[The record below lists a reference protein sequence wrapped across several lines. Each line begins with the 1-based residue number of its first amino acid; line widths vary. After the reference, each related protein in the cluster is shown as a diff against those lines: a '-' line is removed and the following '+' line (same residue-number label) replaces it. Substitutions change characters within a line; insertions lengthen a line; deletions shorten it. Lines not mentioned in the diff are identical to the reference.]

1 MDCAW
6 TARALAGTLTCYRS
20 EMTKSVLPS
29 PREMLE
35 PSHARRFLLAH
46 QRLLSPRRLEGA
58 DGVMD
63 LFRHLGCVQFDPIDI
78 VGRNPDLVLQSRVAG
93 YRSSLLEEL
102 MYGERRLYVGWDKM
116 AAIVQSADWP
126 SFTRHRALMV
136 KQHGKPE
143 TAEMKLAPFVL
154 GEIRKRGPLSSR
166 DIEHDAT
173 VDWWWGRKK
182 RLVGASLEVLSAMG
196 IILVHHRARSIRYF
210 DLAER
215 VLPSKILKAPDPHP
229 ADEDYQDWHVVR
241 RIGSLG
247 LAPANGAPEYWW
259 AIMGVKGT
267 AARADVLSRLA
278 ERGDVVPVA
287 VDDVPKRLFFLRA
300 SDLPTLEAAGE
311 PSTAPIAAVVAL
323 PAAAAFIAPLDNVT
337 WDRELLRQ
345 VFSFDYC
352 WEIYKPKEKRAYGY
366 YVLPVLYGDRFIAR
380 VEPVFD
386 KKARVLTLAGWW
398 WEKGIRPN
406 AAMRDA
412 LRTCVAEFVAYLGA
426 DRVRLSDTVLEDKRL
441 RSALDVGG

>member
-1 MDCAW
+1 
-6 TARALAGTLTCYRS
+6 
-20 EMTKSVLPS
+20 
-29 PREMLE
+29 
-35 PSHARRFLLAH
+35 
-46 QRLLSPRRLEGA
+46 
-58 DGVMD
+58 MD
-63 LFRHLGCVQFDPIDI
+63 LFRHIGCIQFDPIDI

-93 YRSSLLEEL
+93 YRPSLLEEL
-102 MYGERRLYVGWDKM
+102 MYNERHLYVGWDKM
-116 AAIVQSADWP
+116 AAIVQSAHWP
-126 SFTRHRALMV
+126 SFARHRALMV
-136 KQHGKPE
+136 RQHGKPE

-154 GEIRKRGPLSSR
+154 EEIRKRGPLSSR

-182 RLVGASLEVLSAMG
+182 RLVGASLEILSAMG
-196 IILVHHRARSIRYF
+196 IVLVHHRARSIRYF

-215 VLPSKILKAPDPHP
+215 ILPREILEAPDPHP

-247 LAPANGAPEYWW
+247 LAPASGAPEYWW

-267 AARADVLSRLA
+267 AARAAVLTRLA

-287 VDDVPKRLFFLRA
+287 VDGVPKRLFFLRA
-300 SDLPTLEAAGE
+300 SDLPTLEAVGE
-311 PSTAPIAAVVAL
+311 PSTTPTAVASAV
-323 PAAAAFIAPLDNVT
+323 AAATFIAPLDNLT

-345 VFSFDYC
+345 VFGFDYC

-380 VEPVFD
+380 VEPVYD
-386 KKARVLTLAGWW
+386 KKGRVLTFASWW

-412 LRTCVAEFVAYLGA
+412 LRTCVREFAAYLEA
-426 DRVRLSDTVLEDKRL
+426 DSVRVGDTVAGDKKL
-441 RSALDVGG
+441 HSALDVEG

>member
-1 MDCAW
+1 MPKN
-6 TARALAGTLTCYRS
+6 L
-20 EMTKSVLPS
+20 LPA
-29 PREMLE
+29 PRVVLE
-35 PSHARRFLLAH
+35 PTHARRFLLAH
-46 QRLLSPRRLEGA
+46 QRLLPPRRLEGT

-63 LFRHLGCVQFDPIDI
+63 LFRHLGCIQFDPIDI

-93 YRSSLLEEL
+93 YRPSLLEEL
-102 MYGERRLYVGWDKM
+102 MYNERRLYVGWDKM
-116 AAIVQSADWP
+116 AAIIQSEDWP
-126 SFTRHRALMV
+126 SFARHRALRT

-154 GEIRKRGPLSSR
+154 EEIRKRGPLSSR

-196 IILVHHRARSIRYF
+196 IVVVHHRARSIRYF
-210 DLAER
+210 DLVER
-215 VLPSKILKAPDPHP
+215 VLPPKILKAPDPHP
-229 ADEDYQDWHVVR
+229 ADEDYEDWHIVR

-247 LAPANGAPEYWW
+247 LAPASGAPEYWW

-267 AARADVLSRLA
+267 AARASVLSRLA

-287 VDDVPKRLFFLRA
+287 VDGVPKRLFFLRA

-311 PSTAPIAAVVAL
+311 PAKA
-323 PAAAAFIAPLDNVT
+323 PAAATSAPASAVTAITFIAPLDNLT

-345 VFSFDYC
+345 VFNFDYC
-352 WEIYKPKEKRAYGY
+352 WEIYKPKEKRDYGY

-380 VEPVFD
+380 VEPIFD

-398 WEKGIRPN
+398 WEKGVRPN
-406 AAMRDA
+406 AALRDA
-412 LRTCVAEFVAYLGA
+412 LRTCVAEFAAYLGA
-426 DRVRLSDTVLEDKRL
+426 DRVRLSDTVAEDKRL
-441 RSALDVGG
+441 RSALDVEA

>member
-1 MDCAW
+1 MP
-6 TARALAGTLTCYRS
+6 
-20 EMTKSVLPS
+20 KNPLPA
-29 PREMLE
+29 PRMVLE

-46 QRLLSPRRLEGA
+46 QRLLPPRRLEGA
-58 DGVMD
+58 DGVLD
-63 LFRHLGCVQFDPIDI
+63 LFRHLGCIQYDPIDI
-78 VGRNPDLVLQSRVAG
+78 VGRNPDLVLQSRVVG
-93 YRSSLLEEL
+93 YRPSLLDEL
-102 MYGERRLYVGWDKM
+102 MYNERRLYVGWDKM
-116 AAIVQSADWP
+116 AAIVQSVDWP
-126 SFTRHRALMV
+126 SFARHRALMV

-154 GEIRKRGPLSSR
+154 EEIRKRGPLSSR

-182 RLVGASLEVLSAMG
+182 RLVGASLEILSAMG

-215 VLPSKILKAPDPHP
+215 ILPPETLNAPDPHP
-229 ADEDYQDWHVVR
+229 RDEDYQDWHVVR

-259 AIMGVKGT
+259 AIMGVKGA
-267 AARADVLSRLA
+267 AARAAVLTRLA
-278 ERGDVVPVA
+278 DREDVVPVA
-287 VDDVPKRLFFLRA
+287 VDGVPKRLFFLRA
-300 SDLPTLEAAGE
+300 SDLPTLEAVGE
-311 PSTAPIAAVVAL
+311 PSTTPTAVASAV
-323 PAAAAFIAPLDNVT
+323 AAATFIAPLDNVT

-345 VFSFDYC
+345 VFNFDYC
-352 WEIYKPKEKRAYGY
+352 WEIYKPKEKRDYGY

-386 KKARVLTLAGWW
+386 KKAKILRIEGWW
-398 WEKGIRPN
+398 REKGVRPN

-412 LRTCVAEFVAYLGA
+412 LRTCVAEFAAYLGA
-426 DRVRLSDTVLEDKRL
+426 DRVCLSDTVAEDKRL
-441 RSALDVGG
+441 RSALDVER

>member
-1 MDCAW
+1 M
-6 TARALAGTLTCYRS
+6 
-20 EMTKSVLPS
+20 V
-29 PREMLE
+29 LE

-46 QRLLSPRRLEGA
+46 QRLLPPRRLEGA

-63 LFRHLGCVQFDPIDI
+63 LFRHLGCIQFDPIDI

-93 YRSSLLEEL
+93 YRPAVLEEL
-102 MYGERRLYVGWDKM
+102 IYSERRLYVGWDKM
-116 AAIVQSADWP
+116 AAIVQSTDWP
-126 SFTRHRALMV
+126 SFARHRALMV

-154 GEIRKRGPLSSR
+154 EEIRKRGPLSSR

-182 RLVGASLEVLSAMG
+182 RLVGASLEVLSAAG
-196 IILVHHRARSIRYF
+196 ILLVHHRARSIRYF

-215 VLPSKILKAPDPHP
+215 ILPPKILKAPDPHP
-229 ADEDYQDWHVVR
+229 ADGDYEDWHVVR

-247 LAPANGAPEYWW
+247 LAPATGASEYWG
-259 AIMGVKGT
+259 AIMGAKGT
-267 AARADVLSRLA
+267 AARATVLSRLA
-278 ERGDVVPVA
+278 ERGDVVA
-287 VDDVPKRLFFLRA
+287 VGVDGVPKRLFFLRA
-300 SDLPTLEAAGE
+300 SDLPTLR
-311 PSTAPIAAVVAL
+311 
-323 PAAAAFIAPLDNVT
+323 AAAAASAAALASATFIAPLDNLT

-345 VFSFDYC
+345 VFDFDYC

-380 VEPVFD
+380 VEPIYD
-386 KKARVLTLAGWW
+386 KKARVLTIAGWW

-412 LRTCVAEFVAYLGA
+412 LRTCVAEFAAYLGA
-426 DRVRLSDTVLEDKRL
+426 DRIRVSDTVAEDKRL
-441 RSALDVGG
+441 RSALDVGE

>member
-1 MDCAW
+1 MAKNH
-6 TARALAGTLTCYRS
+6 LPVP
-20 EMTKSVLPS
+20 KVVLD
-29 PREMLE
+29 

-46 QRLLSPRRLEGA
+46 QRLSPPRRLDGA

-63 LFRHLGCVQFDPIDI
+63 LFRHIGCIQFDPIDI

-93 YRSSLLEEL
+93 YRPSLLEKL
-102 MYGERRLYVGWDKM
+102 MYNERRLYVGWDKM
-116 AAIVQSADWP
+116 AAIVQSAHWP
-126 SFTRHRALMV
+126 SFARHRALMV

-143 TAEMKLAPFVL
+143 TPEMKLAPFVL
-154 GEIRKRGPLSSR
+154 EEIRKRGPLSSR

-182 RLVGASLEVLSAMG
+182 RLVGASLEILSAMG
-196 IILVHHRARSIRYF
+196 IVLVHHRARSIRYF

-215 VLPSKILKAPDPHP
+215 ILPREILEAPDPHP

-247 LAPANGAPEYWW
+247 LAPASGAPEYWW

-267 AARADVLSRLA
+267 AARAAVLTRLA

-287 VDDVPKRLFFLRA
+287 VDGVPKRLFFVRA
-300 SDLPTLEAAGE
+300 VDLPTLEAAGE
-311 PSTAPIAAVVAL
+311 PSKA
-323 PAAAAFIAPLDNVT
+323 PAATASATFIAPLDNLT

-345 VFSFDYC
+345 VFDFDYC

-386 KKARVLTLAGWW
+386 KKRRVLTLSGWW
-398 WEKGIRPN
+398 WEKGVRPN
-406 AAMRDA
+406 AAIRDA
-412 LRTCVAEFVAYLGA
+412 LRTCVAEFAAYLGA
-426 DRVRLSDTVLEDKRL
+426 DSVRLSDTVVEDKRL
-441 RSALDVGG
+441 RSALDVEG